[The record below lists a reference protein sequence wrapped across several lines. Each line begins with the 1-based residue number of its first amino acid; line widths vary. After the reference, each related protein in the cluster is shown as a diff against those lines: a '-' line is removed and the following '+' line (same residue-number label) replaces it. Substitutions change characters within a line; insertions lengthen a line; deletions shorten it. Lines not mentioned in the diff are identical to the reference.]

1 MLALII
7 IIPLLFTIPT
17 IFAWQLFAKAGK
29 KPFLSLI
36 PFYNLYVL
44 LQIIKKPL
52 WWYILL
58 LIPFLNVFVYML
70 MLVELVKCYGK
81 YGLGE
86 QFLAVVVPIV
96 YLPWISADK
105 KLTYHDP
112 SVTERPKKGPVREW
126 LDAII
131 FAVVAATIIRTFL
144 IEAYT
149 IPTSSMEKSLLVGD
163 FLFVSKISYGPKIPN
178 TPLAFP
184 FVHHTLPWSQT
195 SKSYVEWIKLP
206 FYRFAG
212 LGDVERNDA
221 VVFNYP
227 AGDTVSDR
235 FQSNVS
241 YYSLVRE
248 YGRERVW
255 TDKRNFGNIIAR
267 PVDKR
272 ENYIKRGVGLPGDTI
287 RIVRS
292 ELYVNGSK
300 ADSPATLQF
309 KHLVKTDGTMI
320 NQRVMDR
327 YDITEGKRL
336 SQPDEYMLWISEQV
350 ADELRNLPNVRSI
363 EKVIE
368 SPETWDPEVF
378 PNSEEFKW
386 NIDNFGPLWIPEK
399 GKTVQLTTENLPLYE
414 RIITAYE
421 GNELEVKDG
430 SILINGSPASEYTF
444 MMDYYWMMGDNRH
457 NSADSRIW
465 GFVPEDHVVGKA
477 VFVWLSLDPNKSLFG
492 GKIRFNKSMRI
503 VN

>member
-7 IIPLLFTIPT
+7 IIPLLFTTPT

-350 ADELRNLPNVRSI
+350 ADELRKLPNVRSI

-421 GNELEVKDG
+421 GNALEVKDG

-492 GKIRFNKSMRI
+492 GKIRFNKSMRV

>member
-17 IFAWQLFAKAGK
+17 IFAWQLFNKAGK
-29 KPFLSLI
+29 KAFLSLI

-44 LQIIKKPL
+44 LLIIKKPL

-86 QFLAVVVPIV
+86 QFLAVVVPFV
-96 YLPWISADK
+96 YLPLISANT
-105 KLTYHDP
+105 KLSYLDP
-112 SVTERPKKGPVREW
+112 AITKRPKKGPVREW

-195 SKSYVEWIKLP
+195 AKSYVEWIKLP
-206 FYRFAG
+206 FYRFSG
-212 LGDVERNDA
+212 LGNVERNDA

-287 RIVRS
+287 HIVKAD
-292 ELYVNGSK
+292 LYVNGHK
-300 ADSPATLQF
+300 ADSPVTLQF

-320 NQRVMDR
+320 NQRIMDK
-327 YDITEGKRL
+327 YNITEGKRL
-336 SQPDEYMLWISEQV
+336 SQPDEYMFWISEQV
-350 ADELRNLPNVRSI
+350 ADDLRKLPNVRSV

-368 SPETWDPEVF
+368 SPEIWDPEVF
-378 PNSEEFKW
+378 PNDEAYQW
-386 NIDNFGPLWIPEK
+386 NIDNFGPLWIPKK
-399 GKTVQLTTENLPLYE
+399 GTTISLTLKNLPLYE

-421 GNELEVKDG
+421 GNTLKVIDNQ
-430 SILINGSPASEYTF
+430 ILINDSPTMQYTF
-444 MMDYYWMMGDNRH
+444 KMDYYWMMGDNRH

-503 VN
+503 VK

>member
-1 MLALII
+1 MLELII
-7 IIPLLFTIPT
+7 IIPLLFTLPT
-17 IFAWQLFAKAGK
+17 VFAWKLFVKAGK
-29 KPFLSLI
+29 PGYFTLI

-44 LQIIKKPL
+44 LLIIKKPL
-52 WWYILL
+52 WWYVLL

-70 MLVELVKCYGK
+70 ILVELVKCYGK

-86 QFLAVVVPIV
+86 QFLAVVVPFV
-96 YLPWISADK
+96 YLPIISADD
-105 KLTYHDP
+105 KLSYNDP
-112 SVTERPKKGPVREW
+112 STTERPKKGVVREW
-126 LDAII
+126 MDAII

-195 SKSYVEWIKLP
+195 AKSYVEWINLP

-212 LGDVERNDA
+212 LGHVQRNDA

-248 YGRERVW
+248 YGRDRVW
-255 TDKRNFGNIIAR
+255 SDKRNFGNIVAR

-287 RIVRS
+287 TIIDAQ
-292 ELYVNGSK
+292 LFINDKK
-300 ADSPATLQF
+300 AEAPATLQF
-309 KHLVKTDGTMI
+309 KHLIKTDGTMI
-320 NQRVMDR
+320 NQRIMDK
-327 YDITEGKRL
+327 YNITEGKRL
-336 SQPDEYMLWISEQV
+336 SQPDEYIFWISEDV
-350 ADELRNLPNVRSI
+350 AKELEKLPNVYSI
-363 EKVIE
+363 TKVVAE
-368 SPETWDPEVF
+368 AGEWDPDVF
-378 PNSEEFKW
+378 PNSSEYPW
-386 NIDNFGPLWIPEK
+386 NIDNFGPLWIPKK
-399 GKTVQLTTENLPLYE
+399 GATVELNRESLPLYE

-421 GNELEVKDG
+421 GNELETKGDK
-430 SILINGSPASEYTF
+430 IYINGVQVSEYTF
-444 MMDYYWMMGDNRH
+444 SMDYYWMMGDNRH

-465 GFVPEDHVVGKA
+465 GFVPEDHIVGKA
-477 VFVWLSLDPNKSLFG
+477 VFVWLSLDPNKSLFN
-492 GKIRFNKSMRI
+492 GKVRFNKSMRL
-503 VN
+503 VK